1 MSPRWGAHSSE
12 FSRVQQYAG
21 AFSPLANESRP
32 RSAQPFERRTRRG
45 QVVDAYDALG
55 SRHGRLYLVDC
66 RPRQR
71 DRMGQQRR
79 PACRSAL
86 GTVVAVRLQA
96 CANGAHRPEEH
107 PALPVTPAALAAE
120 VQAVYAAGADGVHL
134 HVKDA
139 EGVNTLDGDALA
151 AVLTAVRGAAPDLP
165 VGVTTSAWSLP
176 DPTDGQVR
184 DRSSTT
190 GTCSA

>member
-1 MSPRWGAHSSE
+1 
-12 FSRVQQYAG
+12 
-21 AFSPLANESRP
+21 
-32 RSAQPFERRTRRG
+32 
-45 QVVDAYDALG
+45 
-55 SRHGRLYLVDC
+55 
-66 RPRQR
+66 
-71 DRMGQQRR
+71 
-79 PACRSAL
+79 
-86 GTVVAVRLQA
+86 VVAVRLQA

-165 VGVTTSAWSLP
+165 AGVTTSAWSLP
-176 DPTDGQVR
+176 DPTDGHVR